1 MFPAASWWR
10 PRTTFS
16 CEPEFSRI
24 NRNRTPGHAGGRA
37 TEGWPRRGETR
48 GSERVKGHREHREK
62 PGQGRLAE
70 RTQTPGAKRRI
81 CQFGRHPTREVP
93 RNHPTHS
100 QIDEFAKAAPDPTS
114 GSLLGVFRKAT
125 LERNPT
131 PLSKGPKEKR
141 GHWCKRGFTLSPPA
155 DQGLALAEFTFS
167 NFGAMTART

>member
-1 MFPAASWWR
+1 M
-10 PRTTFS
+10 
-16 CEPEFSRI
+16 I
-24 NRNRTPGHAGGRA
+24 NHNRAPWQAGGRA

-114 GSLLGVFRKAT
+114 GSLLGVFCKAT

-131 PLSKGPKEKR
+131 PLAKSPKES
-141 GHWCKRGFTLSPPA
+141 GHWYHAPHPAKPTRGGHFF
-155 DQGLALAEFTFS
+155 LAFMDKLKLFVTKQRS
-167 NFGAMTART
+167 TKQ